1 MILNDLFQSLPD
13 RDGHDRYEVVARDVR
28 RQSADF
34 GGGRVVAEDVF
45 RRSTL
50 GGVRHRRKS

>member
-34 GGGRVVAEDVF
+34 GGGRVVAED
-45 RRSTL
+45 TL